1 MNERISKR
9 AKYGERILSELGL
22 ILKRDLGDLRFRLVS
37 LTKIEL
43 NRDGSVC
50 KVYWDT
56 FESSKRGEIECA
68 LGKARGRMRTLL
80 GRILRVRTVPA
91 LRLIYDGQFEEEQKI
106 SQILQRE
113 QNVGKFC
120 S

>member
-9 AKYGERILSELGL
+9 VKYSERILNELGL
-22 ILKRDLGDLRFRLVS
+22 ILKRDLGDLRFRTVS
-37 LTKIEL
+37 LTKAQL

-56 FESSKRGEIECA
+56 FDYEKRVEIERA
-68 LGKARGRMRTLL
+68 LVKAEGRMRTLL
-80 GRILRVRTVPA
+80 GRVLRVRTVPA
-91 LRLIYDGQFEEEQKI
+91 LRLIFDSQFEEEQKI

-113 QNVGKFC
+113 QSIGKFC